1 MKSPN
6 NNRKNG
12 IAHMLNRRATAAI
25 VAGLAGLTLMGA
37 APVIA
42 HAEDIAVVPTTSITQ
57 QVSDV
62 QEVLLT
68 ADADAVAAGVQTGDE
83 AAAKSD
89 EVQVA
94 VPEAEPAVTDK
105 GAEQTAGAAEVE
117 TAADAKAEA
126 ADAKNEAAD
135 AKADDGKADAT
146 ETVADETKADE
157 TKAEDTKADADAK
170 AADAAKTDAD
180 DAKAAEATD
189 AKAAEAADAKT
200 DADAAKAA
208 ETAADAAKTDAKA
221 ADAAKAADTNAIVP
235 KADADVAKAD
245 ASAAKTDIAK
255 TDTTTTKSPAA
266 KSAITW
272 EDYRGGDINGGNK
285 AAAKLIIDGVVGACK
300 KNPMD
305 VLKSII
311 GLASIDESTQYST
324 NNVMHLLYD
333 MENQISDVSLKVS
346 NMQESLSKFQTELF
360 SRQDFQMIFGFKDL
374 LTHDDGVVGVLTEL
388 ANRLGQ
394 YAEVGPDGKATD
406 RACSLSSSYDSLP
419 DEARAKVK
427 EAVKNIKYL
436 SNTQVDKDIIGVERF
451 LKNMVCGSEAGNI
464 VADYFNLLNTH
475 YNWDAETFDA
485 KRNFLTELSNMYTNA
500 YIAESLSLTQK
511 FQDLKASNMDTDMI
525 TRSMSQLRGRMYDF
539 YDAVFGEN
547 GFWNETF
554 AKDDLVKNYVTGN
567 SYRKGTYACVSSYS
581 KDCFQKAFTEGGDE
595 DIQYVASN
603 WDLNSTFSTEEVVA
617 MVARLNALRS
627 AGCAPRKADGSMVYG
642 ILEEMEAMGFKNIKT
657 DSYGYGTWNSALSNI
672 TGYIDTNSNGLPT
685 KSVTNKFVEL
695 GDLSQEKLFGD
706 EDEFHMGTRIA
717 NSSDWVITK
726 VTKPRL
732 GAGSQSFTFKGLYT
746 GGGYYKSYCC
756 YGDVVN
762 VKTGQVIQDQL
773 LYAIRNYQTATG
785 TYTAMLQYYAFGTLR
800 LGTEQLDAPSAGE
813 FKRIHTFE
821 SRKPDDDQMKIHG
834 KTINP
839 FGTSTEKP
847 LWKKILGW
855 FGL

>member
-135 AKADDGKADAT
+135 AKADDSKADAT

-157 TKAEDTKADADAK
+157 TKAGDTKADADAK
-170 AADAAKTDAD
+170 
-180 DAKAAEATD
+180 
-189 AKAAEAADAKT
+189 AADAKT

-657 DSYGYGTWNSALSNI
+657 DSYDFGTWNSALSNI
-672 TGYIDTNSNGLPT
+672 TGYIDTDSKGLPA

-800 LGTEQLDAPSAGE
+800 LGTEQIDAPRAGE
-813 FKRIHTFE
+813 FKRIHTYE
-821 SRKPDDDQMKIHG
+821 SRKPDDDLLQVHG
-834 KTINP
+834 DTLHP